1 MISRNAKLT
10 RFITKQAM
18 DRFLHE
24 IKQAIDDFPEP
35 IHPKDQKY
43 QDECLKLLLYWR
55 KELREARDKLM
66 GID

>member
-1 MISRNAKLT
+1 M
-10 RFITKQAM
+10 TKQAI

-35 IHPKDQKY
+35 LNASDQEY
-43 QDECLKLLLYWR
+43 QDKCLKLLLDWR

-66 GID
+66 GIA